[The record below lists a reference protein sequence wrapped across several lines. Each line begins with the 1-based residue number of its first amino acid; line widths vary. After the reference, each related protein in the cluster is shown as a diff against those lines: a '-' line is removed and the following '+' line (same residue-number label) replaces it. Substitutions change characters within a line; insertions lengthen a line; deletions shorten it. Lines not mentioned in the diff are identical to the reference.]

1 MPSLPEVHA
10 SIPVPSPGSPWTKKF
25 GAFVGVGFM
34 ISVGYIDPGNWAT
47 DLTGEALQLWVMCLP
62 EPLLH
67 HDLALFTLQVMRP
80 GSVQMSFITYA
91 CITYW

>member
-1 MPSLPEVHA
+1 MLGWRKPNKMPSLPEVHA

-47 DLTGEALQLWVMCLP
+47 DLTGEALQL
-62 EPLLH
+62 
-67 HDLALFTLQVMRP
+67 
-80 GSVQMSFITYA
+80 
-91 CITYW
+91 

>member
-10 SIPVPSPGSPWTKKF
+10 SIPVPSPHSPWTKKF

-47 DLTGEALQLWVMCLP
+47 DLTGTLWCCVVP
-62 EPLLH
+62 VVSLLSW
-67 HDLALFTLQVMRP
+67 MN
-80 GSVQMSFITYA
+80 GN
-91 CITYW
+91 C

>member
-47 DLTGEALQLWVMCLP
+47 DLTGEALQL
-62 EPLLH
+62 
-67 HDLALFTLQVMRP
+67 
-80 GSVQMSFITYA
+80 
-91 CITYW
+91 